1 MESLLREQFGLKGG
15 SESLREEVCGMIR
28 WPPSSLCVDIN
39 QFAAA
44 YHEIRLRLAGLE
56 RENSSIRKK
65 LKNYEMK
72 FPMISLCED
81 ERSMCCTCESQKV
94 ELIQTENSN
103 LQQRINNLLEEL
115 QKSKAHEQRL
125 EEVIKAYEKIHL
137 EKSTVQKELD
147 NMTTLA
153 EQHVERIRKLE
164 MALGQRESLLQKKKT
179 RESSHQRNKETRYL
193 HLYTSLDTPCALEC
207 PGPSLQ
213 SSRSLDTLTDLKLQ
227 CLEAELEGLWH
238 EARGACQRE
247 EELKA
252 ELQHLQEE
260 IRQEKERQELDV
272 ECEHCSVEWIKKA
285 GDEQVNLALA
295 YTELLEELSRIRRL
309 IAEQN
314 RILRQ
319 KRSSTGPNSPEHSH
333 KHTHAHTHTA
343 HKQHTNTHNTNL
355 QTTHTHKHTTHTH
368 IYRHITQH
376 THIHTCTHTH
386 TYTHNRHMHTYIH
399 IHTTHTVYTHTQHT
413 NTCTIHTYTVLRHGP
428 ASTSSDPTHPHTRS
442 MRLHFQGRRS
452 YSDMADPSVSP
463 HVVHNPIS
471 TLPKRR
477 TASHAHLKPISTG
490 PRPSSA
496 HGALELNF
504 QPDSSPAPLA
514 TPHQSSEDEDD
525 EWAGLRIMTPP
536 HSHFRSEHAQSWPS
550 IKLWMKE
557 EESDTRSCPLC
568 QLSFPTGFPDDALI
582 THIDTHLENSK
593 I

>member
-56 RENSSIRKK
+56 RENSSIRRK

-94 ELIQTENSN
+94 ELIQTENRN

-164 MALGQRESLLQKKKT
+164 MALGQRESLLQKKKA

-295 YTELLEELSRIRRL
+295 YTELLEELSRIRSL

-319 KRSSTGPNSPEHSH
+319 KRSSTGPNSP
-333 KHTHAHTHTA
+333 
-343 HKQHTNTHNTNL
+343 
-355 QTTHTHKHTTHTH
+355 
-368 IYRHITQH
+368 
-376 THIHTCTHTH
+376 
-386 TYTHNRHMHTYIH
+386 
-399 IHTTHTVYTHTQHT
+399 
-413 NTCTIHTYTVLRHGP
+413 VLRHGP
-428 ASTSSDPTHPHTRS
+428 ASPSSDPTHPHTRS

-557 EESDTRSCPLC
+557 EESDTGVV
-568 QLSFPTGFPDDALI
+568 LSVSSPSPPAFLMM
-582 THIDTHLENSK
+582 L
-593 I
+593 